1 MRWLT
6 GSAVGALALSTM
18 LTGLSTAASAAKK
31 PIRIAYISYAV
42 GNSYDAPMLAA
53 AKAVAGASGVQVTV
67 FDGAYNPS
75 TQVAAMQDIISSH
88 RYQGVLLQ
96 PIYGAAEIS

>member
-1 MRWLT
+1 MRSKMRWLT

-31 PIRIAYISYAV
+31 KPIHIAYISYAV

-53 AKAVAGASGVQVTV
+53 AKAVAGAS
-67 FDGAYNPS
+67 
-75 TQVAAMQDIISSH
+75 
-88 RYQGVLLQ
+88 
-96 PIYGAAEIS
+96 